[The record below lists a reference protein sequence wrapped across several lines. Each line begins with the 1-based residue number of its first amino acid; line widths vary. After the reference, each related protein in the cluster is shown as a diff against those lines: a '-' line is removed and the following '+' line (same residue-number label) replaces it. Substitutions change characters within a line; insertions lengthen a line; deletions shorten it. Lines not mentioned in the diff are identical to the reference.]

1 VLDKGSS
8 WAITGPARH
17 WRHELID
24 CLKDLTA

>member
-24 CLKDLTA
+24 CLKDLTQ